1 MQPQTPYDYLR
12 ELKERMITEHKKL
25 LSNKAAFAK
34 AQDYDMVM
42 LYKVIEEKLVDFM
55 EDLTNKKVKKNGT
68 DGHG

>member
-1 MQPQTPYDYLR
+1 MQPQTPYDFLR

-25 LSNKAAFAK
+25 LSNKAAYSK
-34 AQDYDMVM
+34 TGDGEMVR
-42 LYKVIEEKLVDFM
+42 LYLVIEEKLVDFM